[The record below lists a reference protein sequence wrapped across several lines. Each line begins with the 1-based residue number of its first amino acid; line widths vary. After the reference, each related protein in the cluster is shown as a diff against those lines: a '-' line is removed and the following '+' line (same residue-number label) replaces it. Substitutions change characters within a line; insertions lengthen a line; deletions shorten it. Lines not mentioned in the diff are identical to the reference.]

1 MLSLLSLLCQWFAN
15 AECYTGKMKDK
26 IIVITGASQGLGKC
40 LATKLISQGATVAM
54 VAQNE
59 GILRAAAAEL
69 GASAH
74 PYICDVASLEQVQQ
88 TVQAILKDFGRVDVL
103 INNAGIWTDE
113 KLEETDAARR
123 RKAFE
128 VNTLGTIEF
137 TKALEPTF
145 RAQNSGHIVNVI
157 STSGNS
163 DTSSGDNTRWQS
175 YGATKWALAGFT
187 RAFKDSLDGTGVKVT
202 GFYPGGFD
210 SNLYENA
217 ARPDAHDQPWMMK
230 TDDVAD
236 ALIFCLTR
244 PADVLV
250 EKIVLTKFAS

>member
-1 MLSLLSLLCQWFAN
+1 
-15 AECYTGKMKDK
+15 MKDK
-26 IIVITGASQGLGKC
+26 IIVITGSSEGLGK
-40 LATKLISQGATVAM
+40 AVAIKLVAEGAKVVLVAHNEDRLNQ
-54 VAQNE
+54 VAQ
-59 GILRAAAAEL
+59 EL
-69 GASAH
+69 GENAR
-74 PYICDVASLEQVQQ
+74 PYICDVSSAVQVRQ
-88 TVQAILKDFGRVDVL
+88 TVKQILEDLGRVDIL

-113 KLEETDAARR
+113 EIEKDDPDRR

-137 TKALEPTF
+137 VKTLEPTL
-145 RAQNSGHIVNVI
+145 REQNSGHILNVI
-157 STSGNS
+157 STGGTN
-163 DTSSGDNTRWQS
+163 DTSSGDNTLWQS

-187 RAFKDSLDGTGVKVT
+187 RALTDSLGDTRIKVT

-217 ARPDAHDQPWMMK
+217 SRPDPHGQPWMMQ

-244 PADVLV
+244 PADMLV
-250 EKIVLTKFAS
+250 EKLVITKKFGME

>member
-1 MLSLLSLLCQWFAN
+1 
-15 AECYTGKMKDK
+15 MKDR
-26 IIVITGASQGLGKC
+26 IVVITGASEGLGK
-40 LATKLISQGATVAM
+40 IVAM
-54 VAQNE
+54 R
-59 GILRAAAAEL
+59 LAAE
-69 GASAH
+69 GAKVILVAH
-74 PYICDVASLEQVQQ
+74 NESKLDEVSQAIGENARAYVCDVSVADQVRKTAQQ
-88 TVQAILKDFGRVDVL
+88 ILNDFGRIDVL
-103 INNAGIWTDE
+103 VNNAGIWTDE
-113 KLEETDAARR
+113 ELEKDDPDRR

-137 TKALEPTF
+137 IKAFEPSF
-145 RAQNSGHIVNVI
+145 RVQNSGHVLNVI
-157 STSGNS
+157 STGGTN

-187 RAFKDSLDGTGVKVT
+187 RALKDSFTTDGVKVKVT

-217 ARPDAHDQPWMMK
+217 DRPDPHKQPWMMQ

-244 PADVLV
+244 PTDVLI
-250 EKIVLTKFAS
+250 EKLVLTKFS